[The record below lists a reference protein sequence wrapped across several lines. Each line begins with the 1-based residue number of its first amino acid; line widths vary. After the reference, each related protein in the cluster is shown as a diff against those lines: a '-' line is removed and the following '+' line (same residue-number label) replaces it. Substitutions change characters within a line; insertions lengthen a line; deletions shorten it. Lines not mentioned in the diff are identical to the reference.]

1 MSDCTAV
8 LYFWCAD
15 LQTQNRVSQFRVEAT
30 LFKSN
35 NHNLINKVTWISNIV
50 YVFALNKD
58 EAVSLKVS
66 QHRISD
72 ASCQQL
78 IIAASCHDRQKSL
91 KLFLQILQGSLI
103 KGFNPL
109 IRKSPWLT
117 LCNKQKV
124 CLQLGH
130 TVDVPV
136 CVFVHI
142 CLARHDQIKT
152 CYPPEASCW
161 DFFAARKC
169 QSCTHGIKIHLHTYA
184 HAQAHPRTRISTSAT
199 SPAPLLTTVKLIK
212 NFRGCLLQNHLDTAA
227 GPWIN

>member
-91 KLFLQILQGSLI
+91 KLD
-103 KGFNPL
+103 PA
-109 IRKSPWLT
+109 R
-117 LCNKQKV
+117 
-124 CLQLGH
+124 
-130 TVDVPV
+130 VP
-136 CVFVHI
+136 
-142 CLARHDQIKT
+142 D
-152 CYPPEASCW
+152 
-161 DFFAARKC
+161 
-169 QSCTHGIKIHLHTYA
+169 
-184 HAQAHPRTRISTSAT
+184 
-199 SPAPLLTTVKLIK
+199 
-212 NFRGCLLQNHLDTAA
+212 
-227 GPWIN
+227 